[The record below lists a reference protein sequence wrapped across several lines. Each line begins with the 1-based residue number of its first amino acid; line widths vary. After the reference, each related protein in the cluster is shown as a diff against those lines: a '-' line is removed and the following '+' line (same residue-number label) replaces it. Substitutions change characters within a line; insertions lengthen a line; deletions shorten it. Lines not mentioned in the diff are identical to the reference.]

1 MTLEELQNNP
11 IWSNILMSDT
21 WAEYEKPLDMTD
33 WPIEWIRQIPKVVRM
48 R

>member
-1 MTLEELQNNP
+1 MTLEELQNDP

-21 WAEYEKPLDMTD
+21 WAEYEKPLDTTD
-33 WPIEWIRQIPKVVRM
+33 WPIEWIRQIPKDVRM